1 MSHPEL
7 PIPEGERQGG
17 VMSLQQASPPRP
29 DQPVPEKKSTVKTAL
44 KCGLIVFAVLM
55 ALPLLGFD
63 PLGDTDTK
71 TSTPPADAP
80 SAVDDTTSG
89 SSNRITAEMIVDTMP
104 YSQIAEFCGYVDMA
118 PDYDSALDEFTQ
130 GYGTGRSPSA
140 KKVFDEALTRC

>member
-1 MSHPEL
+1 MS
-7 PIPEGERQGG
+7 
-17 VMSLQQASPPRP
+17 MQQASPPRP

-71 TSTPPADAP
+71 TST
-80 SAVDDTTSG
+80 TSG
-89 SSNRITAEMIVDTMP
+89 SSNGITAEMIVDTMP
-104 YSQIAEFCGYVDMA
+104 DSQIAEFCGYVDMA
-118 PDYDSALDEFTQ
+118 PDYDSALDAFTQ